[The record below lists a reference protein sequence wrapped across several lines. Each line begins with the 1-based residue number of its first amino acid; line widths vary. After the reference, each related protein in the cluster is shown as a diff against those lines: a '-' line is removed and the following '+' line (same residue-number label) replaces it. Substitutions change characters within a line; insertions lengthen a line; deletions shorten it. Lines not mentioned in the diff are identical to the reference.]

1 MKKMMMLAM
10 ATLLVAANVKAQ
22 FAPGTWS
29 IAPKIGVGFSTISN
43 MEDLQLA
50 TEKVDN
56 QASFAATTGAEVEYQ
71 VTPML
76 GIASGLFFT
85 LQGTAWDDFKMDGA
99 KMKDNRL
106 ELSYIHVPF
115 VANVYVVKGLALKA
129 GVQLGFLFNSDI
141 KMTSETDIMGRDATI
156 NTSVDMHKDFKTF
169 DLSIPVGLSY
179 EFNNHLVLDAR
190 YHIGMTP
197 INKEKLT
204 NGKDAKNGL
213 FLLSVGYKFS
223 L

>member
-1 MKKMMMLAM
+1 
-10 ATLLVAANVKAQ
+10 
-22 FAPGTWS
+22 
-29 IAPKIGVGFSTISN
+29 
-43 MEDLQLA
+43 
-50 TEKVDN
+50 
-56 QASFAATTGAEVEYQ
+56 
-71 VTPML
+71 
-76 GIASGLFFT
+76 
-85 LQGTAWDDFKMDGA
+85 
-99 KMKDNRL
+99 MKDNRL

-129 GVQLGFLFNSDI
+129 GVQLGFLFNSEI